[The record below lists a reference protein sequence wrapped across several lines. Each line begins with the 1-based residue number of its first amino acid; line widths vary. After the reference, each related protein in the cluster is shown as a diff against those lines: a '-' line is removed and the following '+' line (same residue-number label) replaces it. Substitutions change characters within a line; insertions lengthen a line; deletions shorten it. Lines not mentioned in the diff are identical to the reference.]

1 MYEVPS
7 RSKRDDEF
15 SGDGFAQRLFAL
27 AVRLQVCE
35 SASPTWTRC
44 GILTLV
50 ILHGSAKHGQRLVPL
65 LCLSQQLDLGIT
77 LNPLRVRLIPQPL
90 VSLRAVRLRH
100 LFYTKLVLFFY
111 LQLELEL
118 VEHASNFGAG
128 ERRIV
133 P

>member
-44 GILTLV
+44 GI
-50 ILHGSAKHGQRLVPL
+50 
-65 LCLSQQLDLGIT
+65 
-77 LNPLRVRLIPQPL
+77 
-90 VSLRAVRLRH
+90 VSPSSSSTAPPNMASVSYR
-100 LFYTKLVLFFY
+100 FF
-111 LQLELEL
+111 
-118 VEHASNFGAG
+118 AFRSN
-128 ERRIV
+128 
-133 P
+133 